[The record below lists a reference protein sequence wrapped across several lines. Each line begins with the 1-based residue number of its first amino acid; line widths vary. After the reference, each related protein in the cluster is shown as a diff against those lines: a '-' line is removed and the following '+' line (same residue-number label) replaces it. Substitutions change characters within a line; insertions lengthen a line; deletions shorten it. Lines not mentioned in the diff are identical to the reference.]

1 MAHMETI
8 RLQTVFEG
16 MHDVTA
22 EVQQVV
28 KNSGIQEGICV
39 INCNHTTAG
48 IIITSFWDKRGHVD
62 IQEELDKLI
71 PLRYDY
77 RHTYDTPTDAAGH
90 IKSAMMGT
98 GLTLIVHE
106 GRAMLGSSQGVL
118 FCEFDGPRARQ
129 FFVKVIED
137 R

>member
-1 MAHMETI
+1 MAYMECI
-8 RLQTVFEG
+8 KLDTVFEG

-22 EVQQVV
+22 EVQNVV
-28 KNSGIQEGICV
+28 KNSGIKEGICV

-62 IQEELDKLI
+62 FQEELDKLI

-77 RHTYDTPTDAAGH
+77 RHNYDTPTDAAGH
-90 IKSAMMGT
+90 IKSAICGT

-106 GRAMLGSSQGVL
+106 GKAMLGSSQGVL
-118 FCEFDGPRARQ
+118 FCEFDGPRSRQ
-129 FFVKVIED
+129 FFVKVVED
-137 R
+137 

>member
-8 RLQTVFEG
+8 RLVTQFEG
-16 MHDVTA
+16 MHEVTK
-22 EVQQVV
+22 EVQEVV

-48 IIITSFWDKRGHVD
+48 IIITSFWDKRGHID
-62 IQEELDKLI
+62 FQEELDKLI

-90 IKSAMMGT
+90 IKSAICGT

-106 GRAMLGSSQGVL
+106 GRAMLGSSQGVF
-118 FCEFDGPRARQ
+118 FCEFDGPRERK
-129 FFVKVIED
+129 FFVKVIAD
-137 R
+137 

>member
-1 MAHMETI
+1 MASMEKKSLT
-8 RLQTVFEG
+8 TKFEG
-16 MHDVTA
+16 MHDVTKQVQ
-22 EVQQVV
+22 EVVM
-28 KNSGIQEGICV
+28 KSGIQEGICV

-48 IIITSFWDKRGHVD
+48 IVITSFWDKRGHVD
-62 IQEELDKLI
+62 FQEELDKLI

-77 RHTYDTPTDAAGH
+77 HHNFDTPTDAAGH
-90 IKSAMMGT
+90 IKSAICGT

-129 FFVKVIED
+129 FFVKVISD
-137 R
+137 

>member
-1 MAHMETI
+1 MAYMETI
-8 RLQTVFEG
+8 KLTTTFEG

-22 EVQQVV
+22 EVQEVV
-28 KNSGIQEGICV
+28 KKSNIKEGICV

-71 PLRYDY
+71 PMRYDY
-77 RHTYDTPTDAAGH
+77 HHDYDTPTDAAGH
-90 IKSAMMGT
+90 IKSAVCGT

-106 GRAMLGSSQGVL
+106 GKAMLGSSQGVI
-118 FCEFDGPRARQ
+118 FCEFDGPRNRQ
-129 FFVKVIED
+129 FAVKVVED
-137 R
+137 

>member
-1 MAHMETI
+1 MAYMECI
-8 RLQTVFEG
+8 KFDTVFEG

-22 EVQQVV
+22 QVQNVV
-28 KNSGIQEGICV
+28 KNSGIKEGICV

-62 IQEELDKLI
+62 FQEELDKLI

-77 RHTYDTPTDAAGH
+77 RHNYDTPTDAAGH
-90 IKSAMMGT
+90 IKSAICGT

-106 GRAMLGSSQGVL
+106 GKAMLGSSQGVL
-118 FCEFDGPRARQ
+118 FCEFDGPRSRQ
-129 FFVKVIED
+129 FFVKVVED
-137 R
+137 

>member
-1 MAHMETI
+1 MAYMEKISLT
-8 RLQTVFEG
+8 TKFEG
-16 MHDVTA
+16 MHDVTKQVQ
-22 EVQQVV
+22 EVVM
-28 KNSGIQEGICV
+28 KSGIQEGICV

-48 IIITSFWDKRGHVD
+48 IVITSFWDKRGHVD
-62 IQEELDKLI
+62 FQEELDKLI

-77 RHTYDTPTDAAGH
+77 HHNFDTPTDAAGH
-90 IKSAMMGT
+90 IKSAICGT

-129 FFVKVIED
+129 FFVKVISD
-137 R
+137 

>member
-1 MAHMETI
+1 MAYMECI
-8 RLQTVFEG
+8 KLDTVFEG

-22 EVQQVV
+22 QVQSVV
-28 KNSGIQEGICV
+28 KNSGIKEGICV

-62 IQEELDKLI
+62 FQEELDKLI

-77 RHTYDTPTDAAGH
+77 RHNYDTPTDAAGH
-90 IKSAMMGT
+90 IKSAICGT

-106 GRAMLGSSQGVL
+106 GKAMLGSSQGVL
-118 FCEFDGPRARQ
+118 FCEFDGPRSRQ
-129 FFVKVIED
+129 FFVKVVED
-137 R
+137 